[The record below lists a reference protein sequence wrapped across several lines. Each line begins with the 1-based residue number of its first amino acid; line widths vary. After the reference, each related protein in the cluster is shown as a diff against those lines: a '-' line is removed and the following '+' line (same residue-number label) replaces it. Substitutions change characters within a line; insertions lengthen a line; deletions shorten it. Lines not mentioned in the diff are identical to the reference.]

1 MADLP
6 PDGAPALPAAER
18 GGEVRRPGGA
28 APLRELGG
36 GAEGLSQLRPEVV
49 RCVRAGAGPSRD
61 RAHLWLILVSINLF
75 LSFQRRAVTS
85 ALPPTT
91 IHPTTLH
98 IQTETG
104 SDVQTQTE
112 LEVRPLATITRI
124 SIETTNREP
133 QSDLQNQFSLKTK
146 ELE

>member
-1 MADLP
+1 MADFP
-6 PDGAPALPAAER
+6 PDGAPALPSAER
-18 GGEVRRPGGA
+18 GGKVRRPGGA

-91 IHPTTLH
+91 LH